1 MNQPSDSWSDN
12 DWATFE
18 EWLRSMLR
26 ETAVTVTF
34 TKSDGTER
42 VMRCTL
48 QPEYLPKQSLTES
61 KQRKSSETSIPV
73 WDLDVGGWRSFT
85 LRRVRSVAFQLG
97 EQHE

>member
-26 ETAVTVTF
+26 SETVTVTF

-48 QPEYLPKQSLTES
+48 QPSVLPPVTVKEGAT
-61 KQRKSSETSIPV
+61 RKSPTSSIAV

-85 LRRVRSVAFQLG
+85 LRKVRSVAFQLG
-97 EQHE
+97 AEHE